1 MQEACGDV
9 CMYVCMLVCVH
20 ACMRVCVTVSVCAR
34 AYAVSTFN
42 HARARAG
49 GFLSLNPGQKAW
61 FTLSPDDSIV
71 VLGELSK

>member
-1 MQEACGDV
+1 
-9 CMYVCMLVCVH
+9 
-20 ACMRVCVTVSVCAR
+20 MRVCVTVSVRAR

-42 HARARAG
+42 HARAHAG